1 MKNTKRIISLL
12 GVAVIA
18 GTLASCDANRNTKA
32 PTGNLNLNATY
43 ASLESQSN
51 ISVSVNEMYNQFRMN
66 GYSTELKKIKNAL
79 FILLCPRLFVTLS
92 ANIKVRMM
100 CFAVF
105 IEKID
110 KLHKEKAD
118 KSHNFK
124 EK

>member
-1 MKNTKRIISLL
+1 MKNTKRLISLL

-66 GYSTELKKIKNAL
+66 GYSTVLNKIRR
-79 FILLCPRLFVTLS
+79 ITLIIVIQ
-92 ANIKVRMM
+92 NLQMNLI
-100 CFAVF
+100 
-105 IEKID
+105 
-110 KLHKEKAD
+110 
-118 KSHNFK
+118 NTY
-124 EK
+124 